1 MHTKTNFAF
10 LIALIAMIFSENLKA
25 QFTVKR
31 LNDPSIVAQQK
42 RMVFEGWGDWRPYPK
57 YLLGIQ
63 TNFAYA
69 TVWGM
74 WAPSRNRDY
83 KDGPDIRPLK
93 PTGLET
99 QRFGEVEMQ
108 RKETERIKMET
119 DTIHKRSVQ
128 DFAHWTSATVS
139 ADPLWLLYYN
149 RMLKPLREFPDNP
162 QNYLEWGFQ
171 KPEVYQTL
179 LSTGGISLLKEKLDL
194 LKDRYNISRT
204 VDMPR
209 GKRFLMYH
217 ENLIGWRK
225 FSSEIRSH
233 DLKGGLYMD
242 YHKILQELKN
252 TTNLFGTKN
261 FKTDKEIAKEVMN
274 HYKHQF

>member
-1 MHTKTNFAF
+1 
-10 LIALIAMIFSENLKA
+10 
-25 QFTVKR
+25 
-31 LNDPSIVAQQK
+31 
-42 RMVFEGWGDWRPYPK
+42 MVFEGWGDWRPYPK

-99 QRFGEVEMQ
+99 QRFGELELQ

-194 LKDRYNISRT
+194 LKDKYNISRT

-217 ENLIGWRK
+217 ETLIGWRK

-242 YHKILQELKN
+242 YHKILQDLKN

-261 FKTDKEIAKEVMN
+261 FKTDKEIAQEVMN